1 MVARPPLKVVIEP
14 MRLEDVDEVQ
24 RIEEASFSTPWPP
37 NAYRSELMTNKLAA
51 YLVVRAE
58 GRIVAYGGMWLM
70 VDEAHITTFA
80 VHPAWRR
87 QRLGERL
94 LLAFLDFAKERH
106 AREATL
112 EVRLSNISARRLYE
126 KYGFRPVGLRPRYYS
141 DDGED
146 ALIMTTE
153 PLREPRFRERID
165 ALRAALDAAPA
176 PARPEDRSGAG
187 ATGPQPAPDPAGTG
201 ESAS

>member
-24 RIEEASFSTPWPP
+24 RIEEASFTTPWPP

-87 QRLGERL
+87 QRIGWPR
-94 LLAFLDFAKERH
+94 LLAFLDIAVDQRALEDPLR
-106 AREATL
+106 ARASHL
-112 EVRLSNISARRLYE
+112 APPRLKV
-126 KYGFRPVGLRPRYYS
+126 KYGFRPAGLRPRYYS
-141 DDGED
+141 DDHED
-146 ALIMTTE
+146 AVIMTTL
-153 PLREPRFRERID
+153 PLGDPQMRDRMAAR
-165 ALRAALDAAPA
+165 RAELEVAPA
-176 PARPEDRSGAG
+176 PLGPTGTDDAADSSISGSMDEGDA
-187 ATGPQPAPDPAGTG
+187 
-201 ESAS
+201 